1 MDITQPVGAAN
12 LTDETIF
19 ETIALGIEARGLV
32 ILPGAMPATI
42 TNDLQQEFS
51 RLGTLAFRRAA
62 VGRGQTQAI
71 NRFVRRDKIHWID
84 ESSNLTASWLSWTDA
99 LRLYL
104 NRRLYL
110 GLFSFESHFAV
121 YAPGAF
127 YKRHVDAFRGEANRV
142 LSVVV
147 YLNQGWAP
155 DQGGELVIY
164 ENEESKQVRV
174 TPELGT
180 LVLFLSEEFPHEVL
194 QVNRSRYSV
203 AGWYR
208 LNTSAALEQIDPP
221 R

>member
-1 MDITQPVGAAN
+1 M
-12 LTDETIF
+12 
-19 ETIALGIEARGLV
+19 V
-32 ILPGAMPATI
+32 ILPAIMPAEI
-42 TNDLQQEFS
+42 TNSLQQELTQ
-51 RLGTLAFRRAA
+51 LGAGAFHRAA
-62 VGRGQTQAI
+62 VGRGQAQTV
-71 NRFVRRDKIHWID
+71 NRFVRQDRIYWID
-84 ESSNLTASWLSWTDA
+84 EASVNTKAWLSWTES
-99 LRLYL
+99 LRQFL

-121 YAPGAF
+121 YEPGAF
-127 YKRHVDAFRGEANRV
+127 YKRHLDAFRGEKNRV
-142 LSVVV
+142 LSVVL

-164 ENEESKQVRV
+164 EDMDGTGLRV

-194 QVNRSRYSV
+194 PANRHRYSV

-221 R
+221 Q